1 MDSIVIYAR
10 YSSDR
15 QTEQSIEGQ
24 LRVCE
29 EYAKRNNLK
38 VIKTYIDR
46 AMTGTN
52 DNRPEFLQMIED
64 SKMKLFKYILVYK
77 LDRFSRNKYDN
88 AIYKH
93 KLAQNG
99 VRVISATE
107 AISDTPEGLL
117 LEGLLEMF
125 AELYSKDLSQK
136 VKRGMRESAL
146 KGNYFGGVLP
156 YGYAAKNKKIVVDKE
171 KAEIVKYIFEEYA
184 GGRTKKEL
192 VNELNRKGL
201 KGSLNKP
208 FTANSFNRMLSNKKY
223 IGVYESENGEI
234 SNDNFF
240 PAIID
245 KETFDRVQ
253 EKLKQNK
260 RMPGKQCAIV
270 DYILTGKLYC
280 GCCGSAMVG
289 ASGTSKTGSKYFYY
303 VCSKRHKKNACHKK
317 YEHKEEL
324 ETEVIKQTL
333 QFLLDDEQ
341 LEEIAE
347 GVLSE
352 YSSNITT
359 LKIKEYNRQIKRVDD
374 LLEDCY
380 QRFKQTKNETIIKK
394 INAEADFLC
403 EQKEDLENEKKK
415 LEIASKINHTKQ
427 DILQYLKMFI
437 NGDFEDINYK
447 KKIIEY
453 FINSVYVYD
462 DKIAIYYNL
471 FGEHKI
477 TLEESNEIIEQSE
490 KVRTLNT
497 QVHHCANC
505 TNLINFVFNQRYFGK
520 IVKRQVE

>member
-1 MDSIVIYAR
+1 MESIVIYAR

-38 VIKTYIDR
+38 IIKCYIDR

-125 AELYSKDLSQK
+125 AELYSKDLSEK

-156 YGYAAKNKKIVVDKE
+156 YGYVAKNKKIVIDNE
-171 KAEIVKYIFEEYA
+171 KAEIVKYIFQEYA
-184 GGRTKKEL
+184 SGKTKKEL
-192 VNELNRKGL
+192 VCELNKKGY
-201 KGSLNKP
+201 KGSLNKS
-208 FTANSFNRMLSNKKY
+208 FTSNSFNRMLSNKKY
-223 IGVYESENGEI
+223 IGIYESENGEI
-234 SNDNFF
+234 INEDFF

-245 KETFDRVQ
+245 KETFERVQ
-253 EKLKQNK
+253 NKLRQNK
-260 RMPGKQCAIV
+260 RMPGKQGAIV

-280 GCCGSAMVG
+280 GCCGSTMVG
-289 ASGTSKTGSKYFYY
+289 VSGTSKTGSKHFYY

-347 GVLSE
+347 GILNE
-352 YSSNITT
+352 YKSNITA
-359 LKIKEYNRQIKRVDD
+359 LKIKEYNRQIKKVDD

-380 QRFKQTKNETIIKK
+380 QKFKKTKNDTLIKK

-403 EQKEDLENEKKK
+403 EQKEDLEQEKKK
-415 LEIASKINHTKQ
+415 LEIASKVNHTKQ

-437 NGDFEDINYK
+437 SGDFEDINYK

-477 TLEESNEIIEQSE
+477 TLEESNEIIEKNE
-490 KVRTLNT
+490 NFRILNGKVRTLNT
-497 QVHHCANC
+497 QVHQN
-505 TNLINFVFNQRYFGK
+505 NLLYVRNFLVYSDFF
-520 IVKRQVE
+520 IF